1 MLELRLMQGSLSKK
15 AAGAM
20 EDLIS
25 DANFDCSSTSFGHQT
40 MGLSL
45 WPSYSAMKEHFRY
58 DRPSDLGA
66 DAPLAVDW
74 TDEGWLQRAVD
85 GKIILPSPIR
95 DQSDLAT
102 CGCHAVAA
110 ALEAAHNILNRDKEP
125 VSLSVQELI
134 DHSNTKFEIIPH
146 VQLKTVAKIIKREQ
160 LSLESHYPY
169 RPGKKFHPQRKLNP
183 SKVVGIRK
191 IEKFETVVESEILK
205 LVERQPVIM
214 ILNLGSAF
222 ENWKS
227 SGVYKGPDPG
237 IEKNNGHAVLI
248 VGYGTTNSGINF
260 WKIKNSSG
268 KHWGEDGYC
277 KICRASR
284 NILILHV
291 AAFS

>member
-1 MLELRLMQGSLSKK
+1 MPPRRLR
-15 AAGAM
+15 AA
-20 EDLIS
+20 
-25 DANFDCSSTSFGHQT
+25 
-40 MGLSL
+40 
-45 WPSYSAMKEHFRY
+45 
-58 DRPSDLGA
+58 RPSDLGA

-125 VSLSVQELI
+125 GTTQS
-134 DHSNTKFEIIPH
+134 
-146 VQLKTVAKIIKREQ
+146 REPLPLPPWQ
-160 LSLESHYPY
+160 KVPSTE
-169 RPGKKFHPQRKLNP
+169 KLNP

-214 ILNLGSAF
+214 ILNLRSAF